1 MAPPGESRR
10 ASSSGPRSLARMV
23 AHLVLGLLVLA
34 LVTVVCFEVGFRS
47 TPTAFLYLII
57 IVLLSRT
64 AGFIPAAVVSG
75 LAIACLNYV
84 FISPSSRYGTTVN
97 VLELGAFLI
106 TALVT
111 TRLVSRST
119 RAARLLEERARLLDL
134 AHDAVFVRDMEGR
147 IAYWSRGAEELYGWT
162 AGEALGRVAQE
173 LLQTEFPDPFT
184 DVSAELLRAGSWQG
198 ELVHTTRDGRRAVVA
213 ARCAVERDDSGEPV
227 AFLVTTNDITERKR
241 AEEALRKSEEKWRAV
256 FEHNPTMYF
265 MVDPG
270 GIVASVNPFGAEQ
283 LGYTVAEL
291 VGRPVLDVFLDVDR
305 EAARRHV
312 AACLEHPGQV
322 FRWELRKVRKD
333 GTIIWVRETG
343 NAMPITDGGLAVL
356 VVCEDITQQ
365 KRAEDELRA
374 SEARFRTLVDHA
386 SDAFFLCNGRGNI
399 IDVNRQACES
409 YGYTREELIRM
420 NAFDLSPDVDADR
433 NFIRDNFPPSETG
446 VFTFETRHRRKDGTL
461 FPVEVRARRFV
472 EGGHHRIIGLLRDI
486 TTRKQAE
493 QALRETQAVLTHV
506 TRVTT
511 LGEVTA
517 SFAHELNQPLA
528 AIVNNANACLGLLA
542 NAHQD
547 LGEVC
552 EALADIV
559 TDAGRAGAIIERV
572 RALAK
577 RSAPEHVALRL
588 GDVVSDVLALAAAEA
603 AARRVTIDAG
613 VPADLPSVLG
623 DRVQLQQVLLNLV
636 VNAMDA
642 MAAVDERER
651 CLRIR
656 GLVDAEDKRRAVTIS
671 VADCGVGLE
680 PDRMNRLFD
689 AFYTTKPH
697 GMGLGL
703 AISRSIIEAHSGRLW
718 AEGNARAGATF
729 SFRLPAFEAA

>member
-1 MAPPGESRR
+1 LRSFER
-10 ASSSGPRSLARMV
+10 AGSYAL
-23 AHLVLGLLVLA
+23 LGLGAFAV
-34 LVTVVCFEVGFRS
+34 VTLVCFGLGFKS

-57 IVLLSRT
+57 VVLLSRT
-64 AGFIPAAVVSG
+64 AGFIPAALVSG
-75 LAIACLNYV
+75 LAIVSLNYV
-84 FISPSSRYGTTVN
+84 FISSDSLYSVS

-119 RAARLLEERARLLDL
+119 RTARLLEERARLLDL
-134 AHDAVFVRDMEGR
+134 AHDAVFVRDMDGR

-173 LLQTEFPDPFT
+173 LLHTEFPAPFT
-184 DVSAELLRAGSWQG
+184 DVSAELMRAGSWQG

-213 ARCAVERDDSGEPV
+213 ARCAVERDDAGEPV
-227 AFLVTTNDITERKR
+227 AFLLTTNDITERKR

-265 MVDPG
+265 MVDPAG
-270 GIVASVNPFGAEQ
+270 TIASVNPFGAEQ
-283 LGYTVAEL
+283 LGYTVEEL
-291 VGRPVLDVFLDVDR
+291 VGRPVLDVFLDADR
-305 EAARRHV
+305 DAARRRL
-312 AACLEHPGQV
+312 AACVEHPGQV
-322 FRWELRKVRKD
+322 LRWELRKVRKD
-333 GTIIWVRETG
+333 GTIICVRETG
-343 NAMPITDGGLAVL
+343 KAMLVADGGLSVL

-386 SDAFFLCNGRGNI
+386 SDAFFLCDAPGNM

-409 YGYTREELIRM
+409 YGYTREELVRM
-420 NAFDLSPDVDADR
+420 NVFDFSPDEDADR
-433 NFIRDNFPPSETG
+433 KFILENFPPTETR
-446 VFTFETRHRRKDGTL
+446 VFTFETWHRRKDGTL

-472 EGGHHRIIGLLRDI
+472 EGGHRRIIGLLRDI

-493 QALRETQAVLTHV
+493 QALREAQAALTHA

-528 AIVNNANACLGLLA
+528 AIVNNANACLALLA
-542 NAHQD
+542 NAQED
-547 LGEVC
+547 VGEVR

-559 TDAGRAGAIIERV
+559 TDGGRASAIIERV

-577 RSAPEHVALRL
+577 RSTPEHVALRL
-588 GDVVSDVLALAAAEA
+588 GDVVNDVLALAAAEA
-603 AARRVTIDAG
+603 AARRVTIDAS
-613 VPADLPSVLG
+613 VPADLPAVLG

-642 MAAVDERER
+642 MAAVDERGR
-651 CLRIR
+651 SLRIR
-656 GLVDAEDKRRAVTIS
+656 GRLDADNGRRAVTIS

-703 AISRSIIEAHSGRLW
+703 AISRSIIEAHGGRLW
-718 AEGNARAGATF
+718 AQRNDDAGATF
-729 SFRLPAFEAA
+729 SFSLPASAAA